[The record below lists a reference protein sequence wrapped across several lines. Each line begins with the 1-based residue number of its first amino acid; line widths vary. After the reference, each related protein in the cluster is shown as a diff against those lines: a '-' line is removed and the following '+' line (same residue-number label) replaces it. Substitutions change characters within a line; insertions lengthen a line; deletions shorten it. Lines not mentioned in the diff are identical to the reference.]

1 MSKKTDLG
9 LRVGEIARPFFV
21 SPNWYSYRDAL
32 RVGAEVFDSGVERA
46 LAERAMGYLMSLA
59 RSIG

>member
-1 MSKKTDLG
+1 VTRW
-9 LRVGEIARPFFV
+9 RVLYPEF
-21 SPNWYSYRDAL
+21 DEAL